1 MTRREGLDGICGD
14 RPNFIHLLRQQ
25 SMSAIERFNGLSP
38 QLQELLSKGSFER
51 VRRHIDELEF
61 SDAANVLETGLCI
74 PA

>member
-1 MTRREGLDGICGD
+1 
-14 RPNFIHLLRQQ
+14 
-25 SMSAIERFNGLSP
+25 MSAIERFNGLSP